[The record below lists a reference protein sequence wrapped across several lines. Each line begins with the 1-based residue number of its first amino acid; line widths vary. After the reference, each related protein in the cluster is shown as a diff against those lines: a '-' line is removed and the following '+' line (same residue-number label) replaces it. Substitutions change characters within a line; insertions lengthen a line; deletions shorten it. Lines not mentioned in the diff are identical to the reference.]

1 MRHILLTL
9 TVLLSTC
16 LLAFT
21 ASAQTSLSLGGFTID
36 PDAPVEMTADKL
48 TVSQSDGSAQFEGN
62 VIIAQGV
69 IRLAA
74 SLVTV
79 TYLEA
84 GGIDRLNASGGVTLV
99 TQTESAKAETAEYDL
114 TNRQLMM
121 RGEVVL
127 IQGQNAISADSMNI
141 DLASGAAVME
151 GRVRTVLSSETK

>member
-21 ASAQTSLSLGGFTID
+21 ASAQTSLYLGGFTTD
-36 PDAPVEMTADKL
+36 PDAAVEMTADKL

-151 GRVRTVLSSETK
+151 GRVRTVLSSESK

>member
-21 ASAQTSLSLGGFTID
+21 ASAQTSLSLGGFTTD
-36 PDAPVEMTADKL
+36 LDAPVEITADKL

-84 GGIDRLNASGGVTLV
+84 GSIDQLNASGGVTLV

-127 IQGQNAISADSMNI
+127 IQGRNAISADSMNI

-151 GRVRTVLSSETK
+151 GRVRTVLSSESK

>member
-1 MRHILLTL
+1 MRNILLTL
-9 TVLLSTC
+9 TVLMSTC

-21 ASAQTSLSLGGFTID
+21 ASAQTSLSLGGFTTD
-36 PDAPVEMTADKL
+36 SDAPVEMTADKL

-151 GRVRTVLSSETK
+151 GRVRTVLSSVSK

>member
-21 ASAQTSLSLGGFTID
+21 ASAQTSLSLGGFTTD

-151 GRVRTVLSSETK
+151 GRVRTVLSSGSK

>member
-21 ASAQTSLSLGGFTID
+21 ASAQTSLSLGSFTTD

-151 GRVRTVLSSETK
+151 GRVRTVLSSESK

>member
-1 MRHILLTL
+1 VRHILFTL

-21 ASAQTSLSLGGFTID
+21 ASAQTSLSLGGFTTD
-36 PDAPVEMTADKL
+36 TDAPVEMTADKL

-114 TNRQLMM
+114 TNRQLVM

-151 GRVRTVLSSETK
+151 GRVRTVLSSGSK

>member
-21 ASAQTSLSLGGFTID
+21 ASAQTSLSVGGFITD
-36 PDAPVEMTADKL
+36 SDAPVEMTADKL

-62 VIIAQGV
+62 VIIAQGG

-141 DLASGAAVME
+141 DLASGAAVLE
-151 GRVRTVLSSETK
+151 GRVRTVLSSESK

>member
-21 ASAQTSLSLGGFTID
+21 ASAQTSLSLGGFTTD
-36 PDAPVEMTADKL
+36 LDAPVEITADKL

>member
-21 ASAQTSLSLGGFTID
+21 ASAQTSLSLGGFTTD
-36 PDAPVEMTADKL
+36 LDAPVEITADKL

-151 GRVRTVLSSETK
+151 GRVRTVLSSESK

>member
-21 ASAQTSLSLGGFTID
+21 ASAQTSLSVGGFITD
-36 PDAPVEMTADKL
+36 SDAPVEMTADKL

-62 VIIAQGV
+62 VIIAQGG

-151 GRVRTVLSSETK
+151 GRVRTVLSSESK

>member
-9 TVLLSTC
+9 TVLLSSC

-21 ASAQTSLSLGGFTID
+21 ASAQTSLSLGGFITG

-69 IRLAA
+69 IRLTA

-127 IQGQNAISADSMNI
+127 IQGQNAILADSMNI

-151 GRVRTVLSSETK
+151 GKVRTVLSSESK

>member
-21 ASAQTSLSLGGFTID
+21 ASAQTSLSVGGFITD
-36 PDAPVEMTADKL
+36 SDAPVEMTADKL

-127 IQGQNAISADSMNI
+127 IQGRNAISADSMNI

-151 GRVRTVLSSETK
+151 GRVRTVLSSESK

>member
-21 ASAQTSLSLGGFTID
+21 ASAQTSLSVGGFITD
-36 PDAPVEMTADKL
+36 SDAPVEMTADKL

-62 VIIAQGV
+62 VIIAQGG

-84 GGIDRLNASGGVTLV
+84 GSIDQLNASGGVTLV

-127 IQGQNAISADSMNI
+127 IQGRNAISADSMNI

-151 GRVRTVLSSETK
+151 GRVRTVLSSESK

>member
-21 ASAQTSLSLGGFTID
+21 ASAQTSLSLGGFTTD
-36 PDAPVEMTADKL
+36 SDAPVEMTADKL

-151 GRVRTVLSSETK
+151 GRVRTVLSSGSK

>member
-21 ASAQTSLSLGGFTID
+21 ASAQTSLSLGGFTTD
-36 PDAPVEMTADKL
+36 LDAPVEITADKL

-114 TNRQLMM
+114 TNRQLVM

-151 GRVRTVLSSETK
+151 GRVRTVLSSESK

>member
-21 ASAQTSLSLGGFTID
+21 ASAQTSLSLGGFTTD
-36 PDAPVEMTADKL
+36 LDAPVEITADKL

-151 GRVRTVLSSETK
+151 GRVRTVLSSGSK

>member
-151 GRVRTVLSSETK
+151 GRVRTVLSSESN

>member
-21 ASAQTSLSLGGFTID
+21 ASAQTSLSLGGFITD

-151 GRVRTVLSSETK
+151 GRVRTVLSSEPK

>member
-21 ASAQTSLSLGGFTID
+21 ASAQTSLSLGGFTTD
-36 PDAPVEMTADKL
+36 SDAPVEMTADKL

-151 GRVRTVLSSETK
+151 GRVRTVLSSEPK

>member
-21 ASAQTSLSLGGFTID
+21 ASAQTSLSLGGFTTD
-36 PDAPVEMTADKL
+36 SDAPVEMTADKL

-121 RGEVVL
+121 RGKVVL

-151 GRVRTVLSSETK
+151 GRVRTVLSSEPK

>member
-1 MRHILLTL
+1 VRHILLTL

-21 ASAQTSLSLGGFTID
+21 ASAQTSLSLGGFTTD
-36 PDAPVEMTADKL
+36 LDAPVEITADKL

-127 IQGQNAISADSMNI
+127 IQGQNAILADSMNI

-151 GRVRTVLSSETK
+151 GRVRTVLSSESK

>member
-21 ASAQTSLSLGGFTID
+21 ASAQTSLSVGGFITD
-36 PDAPVEMTADKL
+36 SDAPVEMTADKL

-62 VIIAQGV
+62 VIIAQGG

-127 IQGQNAISADSMNI
+127 IQGRNAISADSMNI

-151 GRVRTVLSSETK
+151 GRVRTVLSSESK

>member
-21 ASAQTSLSLGGFTID
+21 ASAQTSLSLGGFTTD
-36 PDAPVEMTADKL
+36 SDAPVEMTADKL

-151 GRVRTVLSSETK
+151 GRVRTVLSSESK

>member
-21 ASAQTSLSLGGFTID
+21 ASAQTSLSVGGFITD
-36 PDAPVEMTADKL
+36 SDAPVEMTADKL

-84 GGIDRLNASGGVTLV
+84 GSIDQLNASGGVTLV

-127 IQGQNAISADSMNI
+127 IQGRNAISADSMNI

-151 GRVRTVLSSETK
+151 GRVRTVLSSESK

>member
-1 MRHILLTL
+1 MLLTL

-21 ASAQTSLSLGGFTID
+21 ASAQTSLSVGGFITD
-36 PDAPVEMTADKL
+36 SDAPVEMTADKL

-62 VIIAQGV
+62 VIIAQGG

-84 GGIDRLNASGGVTLV
+84 GSIDQLNASGGVTLV

-127 IQGQNAISADSMNI
+127 IQGRNAISADSMNI

-151 GRVRTVLSSETK
+151 GRVRTVLSSESK

>member
-21 ASAQTSLSLGGFTID
+21 ASAQTSLSLGSFTTD

-48 TVSQSDGSAQFEGN
+48 TVSQSDGSAQLEGN

-121 RGEVVL
+121 RGKVVL

-151 GRVRTVLSSETK
+151 GRVRTVLSSEPK

>member
-21 ASAQTSLSLGGFTID
+21 ASAQTSLSLGGFTTD
-36 PDAPVEMTADKL
+36 LDAPVEITADKL

-114 TNRQLMM
+114 TNRQLVM

-141 DLASGAAVME
+141 DLASGAAVLE
-151 GRVRTVLSSETK
+151 GKVRTVLSSESK

>member
-1 MRHILLTL
+1 
-9 TVLLSTC
+9 
-16 LLAFT
+16 
-21 ASAQTSLSLGGFTID
+21 
-36 PDAPVEMTADKL
+36 MTADKL

-151 GRVRTVLSSETK
+151 GRVRTVLSSVSK

>member
-1 MRHILLTL
+1 MRHILFTL

-21 ASAQTSLSLGGFTID
+21 ASAQTSLSLGGFTTD
-36 PDAPVEMTADKL
+36 TDAPVEMTADKL

-114 TNRQLMM
+114 TNRQLVM

-151 GRVRTVLSSETK
+151 GRVRTVLSSGSK

>member
-16 LLAFT
+16 LLALT
-21 ASAQTSLSLGGFTID
+21 ASAQTSLSLGDFTTD
-36 PDAPVEMTADKL
+36 PNAPVEMTADKL

-151 GRVRTVLSSETK
+151 GRVRTVLSSESK

>member
-1 MRHILLTL
+1 MDRRHRRVYIRDSSLG
-9 TVLLSTC
+9 
-16 LLAFT
+16 AFT
-21 ASAQTSLSLGGFTID
+21 TDT
-36 PDAPVEMTADKL
+36 DAPVEMTAGKL
-48 TVSQSDGSAQFEGN
+48 TVSQSDGTAQFEGN

-69 IRLAA
+69 IRLTA

-79 TYLEA
+79 TYLGA

-151 GRVRTVLSSETK
+151 GRVRTVLSSESK

>member
-21 ASAQTSLSLGGFTID
+21 ASAQTSLSLGGFTTD
-36 PDAPVEMTADKL
+36 SDAPVEMTADKL

-151 GRVRTVLSSETK
+151 GRVRTVLSSVSK

>member
-21 ASAQTSLSLGGFTID
+21 ASAQTSLSLGGFTTD
-36 PDAPVEMTADKL
+36 LDAPVEITADKL

-84 GGIDRLNASGGVTLV
+84 GVIDRLNASGGVTLV

-151 GRVRTVLSSETK
+151 GRVRTVLSSESK

>member
-21 ASAQTSLSLGGFTID
+21 ASAQTSLSLGGFTTD
-36 PDAPVEMTADKL
+36 SDAPVEMTADKL

-114 TNRQLMM
+114 TNRQLVM

-151 GRVRTVLSSETK
+151 GRVRTVLSSESK

>member
-21 ASAQTSLSLGGFTID
+21 ASAQTSLSLGGFTTD
-36 PDAPVEMTADKL
+36 LDAPVEITADKL

-127 IQGQNAISADSMNI
+127 IQGRNAISADSMNI

-151 GRVRTVLSSETK
+151 GRVRTVLSSESK

>member
-1 MRHILLTL
+1 VRHILLTL

-21 ASAQTSLSLGGFTID
+21 ASAQTSLSLGGFTTD
-36 PDAPVEMTADKL
+36 SDAPVEMTADKL

-151 GRVRTVLSSETK
+151 GRVRTVLSSGSK